1 MSKGQQHRT
10 TPAPSVFYQSTPETM
25 KFMLAASTM
34 GAAQA
39 LVTPSAFTGV
49 TVSTPRTSAM
59 SARMSLAEYKDELAE
74 TAKAIAGPGEN
85 PSECEQP

>member
-1 MSKGQQHRT
+1 
-10 TPAPSVFYQSTPETM
+10 M

-39 LVTPSAFTGV
+39 FVTPSAFTGV